1 MSIVLVSTARAPEK
15 WASTLKEKNKS
26 LDIQIYPDVQ
36 RPEDIEFAISWK
48 HPEGLYQSY
57 PNLKVIASMGAGV
70 NHILKDEHL
79 PEGVKVT
86 RIVDDQ
92 LTKDMSHFVLLQ
104 CLAVSR
110 NLFTHLQ
117 DQESKTWKVKSYQT
131 PEKTSVG
138 IMGYGVLGQAAGN
151 VLKANGFDVKGY
163 ANSSKIVEGVKVYG
177 AEEQDEFLENTQ
189 VLVCLLPVTS
199 ETKGVLNLEVFK
211 KLKPDGYLVNVARG
225 EHVVE
230 ADLISA
236 IDQGVIKGASLDVF
250 QEEPL
255 PESHP
260 FWSHPRIQIT
270 PHVAS
275 MTDPESVANQLLE
288 NYKRMKNGDSLLNE
302 VDVNRGY

>member
-70 NHILKDEHL
+70 NHILKDENL

-163 ANSSKIVEGVKVYG
+163 ANSSKIVDGVKVFG

>member
-163 ANSSKIVEGVKVYG
+163 ANSSKIVDGVKVYG

-211 KLKPDGYLVNVARG
+211 KLKPNGYLVNVARG

>member
-1 MSIVLVSTARAPEK
+1 MSILLVSTTRNPDK

-26 LDIQIYPDVQ
+26 LDIQIYPDVE
-36 RPEDIEFAISWK
+36 RPEDVEFAISWK
-48 HPEGLYQSY
+48 HPEGLYKDF

-70 NHILKDEHL
+70 NHILKDDEL

-92 LTKDMSHFVLLQ
+92 LTKDMSQFVLLQ

-110 NLFTHLQ
+110 NLFIHLQ
-117 DQESKTWKVKSYQT
+117 DQSNKNWKPKSYQT

-138 IMGYGVLGQAAGN
+138 IMGYGVLGQEAGK
-151 VLKANGFDVKGY
+151 VLKANGFDVIGY
-163 ANSSKIVEGVKVYG
+163 ANSSKTVDGIQVYG
-177 AEEQDEFLENTQ
+177 ADRLDDFLSKTQ
-189 VLVCLLPVTS
+189 ILVCLLPVTS
-199 ETKGVLNLEVFK
+199 ETKGILDMDVFK
-211 KLKPDGYLVNVARG
+211 KLKEKAYLINVARG
-225 EHVVE
+225 EHLVE

-236 IDQGVIKGASLDVF
+236 VDKDIIEGASLDVF

-255 PESHP
+255 PETHP
-260 FWSHPRIQIT
+260 FWNHPKIQIT

-288 NYKRMKNGDSLLNE
+288 NYKRMQNGDSLMNE
-302 VDVNRGY
+302 VDVSKGY